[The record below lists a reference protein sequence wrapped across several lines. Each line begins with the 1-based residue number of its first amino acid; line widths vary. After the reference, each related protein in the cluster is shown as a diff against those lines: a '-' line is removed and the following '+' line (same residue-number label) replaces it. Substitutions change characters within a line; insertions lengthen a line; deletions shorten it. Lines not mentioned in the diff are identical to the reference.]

1 LTSEQSAMAQ
11 LLEVMQ
17 RLRDPEG
24 GCPWDREQTYQTI
37 VPYTLEE
44 AYEVADSIE
53 RGELGELKEELGDLL
68 FQIVFYCQ
76 IAREQ
81 EVFDFEQVAAAI
93 VAKMIR
99 RHPHVFG
106 DARVEDQDSL
116 RQAWEAAKAEER
128 SLKPDEDNSQLAGVA
143 RGLPALLRAH
153 KLQKRAADVGFD
165 WPGVEGALDKTRE
178 EIDEVE
184 EAAGTLGR
192 AGLEEELGDLLFALV
207 NVVRLY
213 GFDAENVLRRANDKF
228 ERRFRRMEG
237 LLLQENPGELLRFSL
252 DELEDA
258 WEQVKREE
266 RKA

>member
-1 LTSEQSAMAQ
+1 MAQ
-11 LLEVMQ
+11 LLDLMQ
-17 RLRDPEG
+17 RLRDPQE
-24 GCPWDREQTYQTI
+24 GCPWDRDQTYQTI

-53 RGELGELKEELGDLL
+53 KGDLAELKEELGDLL

-81 EVFDFEQVAAAI
+81 GVFDFEQVAAAI

-106 DARVEDQDSL
+106 DASVEDPDAL

-128 SLKPDEDNSQLAGVA
+128 SLKPDDDNSQLAGVA

-184 EAAGTLGR
+184 EAAGTLSR
-192 AGLEEELGDLLFALV
+192 TGLEEELGDVLFALV

-213 GFDAENVLRRANDKF
+213 GFDAETVLRRANDKF
-228 ERRFRRMEG
+228 ERRFRRMES
-237 LLLQENPGELLRFSL
+237 LLGQENPGELSRFSL
-252 DELEDA
+252 DELENA
-258 WEQVKREE
+258 WQRVKREE
-266 RKA
+266 SKG